1 MSLRVKKSTYPCRNE
16 YANWATG
23 RDYVRKCDR
32 KFIDCVSECAKNVI
46 KGNVSLTDRQKARL
60 RRNRNDLRAVSL
72 KKTSLRKKRRIVQN
86 GGFLTALMPPVL
98 SALVGTFILSLTL
111 VDQK

>member
-1 MSLRVKKSTYPCRNE
+1 MSLRVKKYLPVLKRIRKLGDR
-16 YANWATG
+16 AR

-32 KFIDCVSECAKNVI
+32 EFIDCVSECAKNVI

-72 KKTSLRKKRRIVQN
+72 KKTSLRKKRRIVQK
-86 GGFLTALMPPVL
+86 GGFLTALIPPVL
-98 SALVGTFILSLTL
+98 SALVGLFS
-111 VDQK
+111 K

>member
-1 MSLRVKKSTYPCRNE
+1 MSLRVKKYLPVLKRIRKLGDR
-16 YANWATG
+16 AR

-32 KFIDCVSECAKNVI
+32 EFIDCVSECAKNVI

-72 KKTSLRKKRRIVQN
+72 KKTSLRTKRRIVQK
-86 GGFLTALMPPVL
+86 GGFLTALIPPVL
-98 SALVGTFILSLTL
+98 SALVGLFS
-111 VDQK
+111 K